1 MLKCSITLWLNAKT
15 VLNYVEQL
23 LLSDLCTKLNRA
35 DETAIFRESAAT
47 THFFPSLPPP
57 LSLSPLSPPLSLSLS
72 LSKGI
77 IRNWQRV

>member
-47 THFFPSLPPP
+47 THFFPSLP
-57 LSLSPLSPPLSLSLS
+57 LSLPPLSLSLP
-72 LSKGI
+72 LSFAL
-77 IRNWQRV
+77 

>member
-23 LLSDLCTKLNRA
+23 LLSDLCMKLNRA

-47 THFFPSLPPP
+47 THFFSLPPSSP
-57 LSLSPLSPPLSLSLS
+57 PSLSLPLSPAL
-72 LSKGI
+72 
-77 IRNWQRV
+77 

>member
-57 LSLSPLSPPLSLSLS
+57 PLSLPPLSLSLP
-72 LSKGI
+72 LSFAL
-77 IRNWQRV
+77 